1 MRFVTFS
8 GPGSN
13 SGGSDS
19 GASNGGG
26 SAAPRAGILRGDGA
40 GAGDRVID
48 LAHPA
53 FAAALGGA
61 APDVLSMVQAGLGD
75 ITTRLMAVTVPEEAL
90 LRLSDVTLHAPLTRP
105 GRIFGVAH
113 NYRAALAE
121 RGMPLPDAPVLFDK
135 RADTIV
141 GPGAAVMLAPDVGGC
156 TYEAELAVV
165 IGRPARGVAEADAL
179 GHVAG
184 YAAFN
189 DVSASQVIRADGNFD
204 RGKNFPTFGPF
215 GPFLATADEIADPQ
229 DLAVRFE
236 MDGRVLQ
243 EGTTAD
249 MVFSVAALI
258 SILSHQTAL
267 MPGDVIASG
276 TPAGVAPL
284 QTPPTWLAPGATMTV
299 TVKGLGTLTN
309 PVVAEVPHG

>member
-8 GPGSN
+8 APG
-13 SGGSDS
+13 D
-19 GASNGGG
+19 
-26 SAAPRAGILRGDGA
+26 PRAGILRGEADDG
-40 GAGDRVID
+40 GAAIVD

-53 FAAALGGA
+53 FAPALGT
-61 APDVLSMVQAGLGD
+61 APDLLAMVHAGLGD
-75 ITTRLMAVTVPEEAL
+75 IAARLAATEVPDAAI
-90 LRLSDVTLHAPLTRP
+90 LRRADVTLLAPLPRP

-121 RGMPLPDAPVLFDK
+121 RGMAQPDAPVLFDK
-135 RADTIV
+135 RADTVI
-141 GPGAAVMLAPDVGGC
+141 GPDAPVRLGPDVGGC

-165 IGRPARGVAEADAL
+165 IGLTARNVSEADAL
-179 GHVAG
+179 SHVAG

-189 DVSASQVIRADGNFD
+189 DVSGSEIIRADGNFV

-215 GPFLATADEIADPQ
+215 GPFLATPDEVGDPAA
-229 DLAVRFE
+229 LSVRFE

-243 EGTTAD
+243 EGNTAD

-258 SILSHQTAL
+258 ARLSRDTTL
-267 MPGDVIASG
+267 EPGDVIASG

-284 QTPPTWLAPGATMTV
+284 QTPPTWLTPGSTMTV
-299 TVKGLGTLTN
+299 TVERLGRLIN
-309 PVVAEVPHG
+309 PVVDDRTEPARG